1 MTVERYLAR
10 APEPHRST
18 LIAVRTVLR
27 ELLPEA
33 SESIAYRVPAFKVD
47 GRAVAGYAHF
57 KNHNSYFPHS
67 ETVLPSLADEL
78 DRYDWSKGTLRFP
91 IDEPLPKDLL
101 ASLVGVRLD
110 ELGFSRP

>member
-1 MTVERYLAR
+1 MTVDRYLAQ

-27 ELLPEA
+27 ELLPQA
-33 SESIAYRVPAFKVD
+33 SESISYRTPAFEVE

-57 KNHNSYFPHS
+57 KDHNSYFPHS
-67 ETVLPSLADEL
+67 GTVLPSLAGRL
-78 DRYDWSKGTLRFP
+78 DGYDWSKGTLRFP
-91 IDEPLPKDLL
+91 IDEPLPRDLL
-101 ASLVGVRLD
+101 ANLVEARLD